1 MSRPPG
7 RTGARTSERW
17 VGAAFGLF
25 LVGMAVAIVLLAA
38 DANPLGASAAALLIG
53 GLGVDAL
60 VAAIRDRRS
69 ILSRIGPLP

>member
-1 MSRPPG
+1 
-7 RTGARTSERW
+7 

-25 LVGMAVAIVLLAA
+25 FMGIAVAIVLLAV

-60 VAAIRDRRS
+60 LAAIRDRRS